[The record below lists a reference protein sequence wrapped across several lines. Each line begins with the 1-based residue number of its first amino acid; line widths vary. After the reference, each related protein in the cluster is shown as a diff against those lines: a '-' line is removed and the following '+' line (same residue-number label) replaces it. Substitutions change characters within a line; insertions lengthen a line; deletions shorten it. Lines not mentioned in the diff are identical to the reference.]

1 MTNKQPMRHLLI
13 FLPGIMGSQ
22 LQKGGR
28 DIWTLSKI
36 PFWQVLKA
44 AISAGSIAD
53 LALRDDDW
61 QHELND
67 GVVATNLI
75 ADLHAIPRVVTQA
88 GYGPFYERIKSFFD
102 VTEGSI
108 QHPTDQ
114 ANFFLFPYDWRRDN
128 RATARKLGTFIEQQ
142 LPRWRAHSGQADAQV
157 ILIGHSM
164 GGLIARYYVEVL
176 EGWRTALALITI
188 GTPHWGSV
196 DAVESI
202 CNGKKIGLS
211 DFTSVVRSLTSTHQL
226 LPVYQTLQLENGSTV
241 RIGEADVPN
250 LDRARAAAARHDFH
264 EVIWD
269 HARANRANPAYQTQ
283 TIPWVGVAQ
292 DTLLSV
298 ARNNGQVQTSF
309 SLPRGFDGQTGDGDG
324 TVPRFAAIPPELKP
338 TDARFAVEQH
348 GWLTNTIQTID
359 PVLHTIVTLAS
370 GLPIAHLGNEKP
382 VPAINLRVNPLVSA
396 ADGPQIRVQLAG
408 PGGTKRQLA
417 VTVARVDTPSAP
429 IKTLVTAL
437 AAQSVEVA
445 LPHLDPGL
453 YRVQVTAAHSAKN
466 APGAIN
472 SVFEIAEDLEIDA
485 G

>member
-1 MTNKQPMRHLLI
+1 MTTKQPMRHLLI

-22 LQKGGR
+22 LQKGGK
-28 DIWTLSKI
+28 DIWTLSNI
-36 PFWQVLKA
+36 PFWQALKA
-44 AISAGSIAD
+44 LISAGSIAD
-53 LALRDDDW
+53 LTLRDDDW

-67 GVVATNLI
+67 GVVANKLI

-88 GYGPFYERIKSFFD
+88 GYSPFYERIKSFFD

-108 QHPTDQ
+108 LQPSEK
-114 ANFFLFPYDWRRDN
+114 ANFFTFPYDWRRDN
-128 RATARKLGTFIEQQ
+128 RANARKLGTFIEQQ
-142 LPRWRAHSGQADAQV
+142 LPRWRASSGQSDAQA

-176 EGWRTALALITI
+176 EGWRKTLALITI

-211 DFTSVVRSLTSTHQL
+211 DFTSVVRALTSTHQL
-226 LPVYQTLQLENGSTV
+226 LPVYQTLQLEDGSTV

-264 EVIWD
+264 EVIWN
-269 HARANRANPAYQTQ
+269 AAKANRANPAYQTQ

-298 ARNNGQVQTSF
+298 ARSNGKVQTRF
-309 SLPRGFDGQTGDGDG
+309 SLPNGFDGQTGDGDG

-348 GWLTNTIQTID
+348 GWLTNNVQTID
-359 PVLHTIVTLAS
+359 PVLQTIVTLAS

-382 VPAINLRVNPLVSA
+382 IPAINVRVNPLVSA
-396 ADGPQIRVQLAG
+396 ADGPQISVQLAG
-408 PGGTKRQLA
+408 PGSTKRQLA
-417 VTVARVDTPSAP
+417 VTVRRVDTASAP
-429 IKTLVTAL
+429 IKTTVTAL
-437 AAQSVEVA
+437 ATQSVEVA

-453 YRVQVTAAHSAKN
+453 YQVQVTAARSAKN

-472 SVFEIAEDLEIDA
+472 SVFEVAEDLEIDA
-485 G
+485 A